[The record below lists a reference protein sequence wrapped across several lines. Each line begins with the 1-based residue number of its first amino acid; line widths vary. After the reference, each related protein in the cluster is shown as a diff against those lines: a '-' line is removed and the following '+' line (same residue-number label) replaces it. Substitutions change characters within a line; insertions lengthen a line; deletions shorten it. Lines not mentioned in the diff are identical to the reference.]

1 MNKTPKGT
9 RLGGRQKGTPN
20 KRTIQ
25 RLQEASENIGAIRK
39 LGQKKATEV
48 LNDLMH
54 IAMGMTA
61 KYQQRLLAADRNNQP
76 YVLEDYER
84 FVQGMQMAGIFAKEL
99 APFQDPKYSTIKV
112 QMPEIMTTPGDG
124 AREMGNVTVIDDAVA
139 ATRVYQRLIRRV
151 G

>member
-25 RLQEASENIGAIRK
+25 RLQEASESIGTIRK

-54 IAMGMTA
+54 IAVGLTA
-61 KYQQRLLAADRNNQP
+61 RYQQRLLAADRESRTYDP
-76 YVLEDYER
+76 DDYEK
-84 FVQGMQMAGIFAKEL
+84 FVQCMQMAGVFAREL

-112 QMPEIMTTPGDG
+112 QMPETPGDG

>member
-84 FVQGMQMAGIFAKEL
+84 FMQGMQMAGIFAREL

-112 QMPEIMTTPGDG
+112 QMPEPMTPGDG
-124 AREMGNVTVIDDAVA
+124 AREVGNVTVIDDAVA